1 MTAFYEHNFNGLVL
15 GNLPLIKRLNLREVV
30 TFRGAWGTLSEQ
42 NRNQAPFLLPEGMTS
57 LEKPYAEVGVGI
69 TNIFRMLRVDCF
81 WRLTHRTERPDR
93 NFAVTLGLDLEF

>member
-1 MTAFYEHNFNGLVL
+1 
-15 GNLPLIKRLNLREVV
+15 
-30 TFRGAWGTLSEQ
+30 
-42 NRNQAPFLLPEGMTS
+42 MTS